1 MAMLE
6 KLELLI
12 LIVTANGT
20 PILLDDLLG
29 PRWAWPLDAGR
40 RLGDGRR
47 LLGRSK
53 TLRGL
58 VVATGATAVVAML
71 LGLTLLTGALVGLL
85 AMLGDALSSFA
96 KRRLGL
102 EPGDRAIG
110 LDQVPESLLPLLVL
124 MGPYG
129 LDWLDLAS
137 LVLAFTLFSLLVS
150 RILYS
155 FKLRKR
161 PH

>member
-1 MAMLE
+1 MLE

-29 PRWAWPLDAGR
+29 PRWAWPLDFGV

-53 TLRGL
+53 TVRGL
-58 VVATGATAVVAML
+58 LIAVCATAVVGVL
-71 LGLTLLTGALVGLL
+71 LGFPAQTGALVGLS
-85 AMLGDALSSFA
+85 AMAGDSLSSFA

-102 EPGDRAIG
+102 KPGDRAMG

-124 MGPYG
+124 MGSHG
-129 LDWLDLAS
+129 LDWTDLVL

-150 RILYS
+150 RVL
-155 FKLRKR
+155 FRMHLRKR